1 MGTSTER
8 RRGYAAGDARRER
21 ILHIATQEFAE
32 HGYRGT
38 SLARVAERAGLSQP
52 GLLHH
57 FRTKEQLLVA
67 VLELRDRRDME
78 RYFDG
83 GDASGGLDL
92 LAALVRVVEHNS
104 RTPELVRLFVVL
116 TSEAVTAD
124 HPARDWAR
132 ARYARLRAWV
142 ADALRRAAAGGDLR
156 PDLDADATAARIIA
170 IMDGLQT
177 QWLLDPGAI
186 DMPALFR
193 AHIDDLLCSLAA
205 PSASGR

>member
-1 MGTSTER
+1 MTTSTDR

-78 RYFDG
+78 RFFDG
-83 GDASGGLDL
+83 DDADGGLDV

-124 HPARDWAR
+124 HPARAWAR
-132 ARYARLRAWV
+132 ARYVRLRTWV
-142 ADALRRAAAGGDLR
+142 ADALRRAADAGDLR
-156 PDLDADATAARIIA
+156 ADLDADATAARIIA

-177 QWLLDPGAI
+177 QWLLDQDGI

-193 AHIDDLLCSLAA
+193 AHVDDLMQTLRA
-205 PSASGR
+205 

>member
-1 MGTSTER
+1 MRTSTDR
-8 RRGYAAGDARRER
+8 RRGYASGDARRER

-67 VLELRDRRDME
+67 VLELRDQRDME
-78 RYFDG
+78 RFFADE
-83 GDASGGLDL
+83 AAGGLDL
-92 LAALVRVVEHNS
+92 LTALVRVVEHNS

-124 HPARDWAR
+124 HPAQDWAR
-132 ARYARLRAWV
+132 ARYERLRAWV
-142 ADALRRAAAGGDLR
+142 ADALRRAAGAGEVR
-156 PDLDADATAARIIA
+156 PGLDADATAARIIA
-170 IMDGLQT
+170 LMDGLQT
-177 QWLLDPGAI
+177 QWLLDPDAI

-193 AHIDDLLCSLAA
+193 AHIDELLATLRPRA
-205 PSASGR
+205 

>member
-1 MGTSTER
+1 MRTSTDR
-8 RRGYAAGDARRER
+8 RRGYASGDARRER

-67 VLELRDRRDME
+67 VLELRDQRDME
-78 RYFDG
+78 RFFADE
-83 GDASGGLDL
+83 AAGGLDL
-92 LAALVRVVEHNS
+92 LTALVRVVEHNS

-124 HPARDWAR
+124 HPAQDWAR
-132 ARYARLRAWV
+132 ARYERLRAWV
-142 ADALRRAAAGGDLR
+142 ADALRRAAGTGEVR
-156 PDLDADATAARIIA
+156 PGLDADATAARIIA
-170 IMDGLQT
+170 LMDGLQT
-177 QWLLDPGAI
+177 QWLLDPDAI

-193 AHIDDLLCSLAA
+193 AHIDELLASLRPRA
-205 PSASGR
+205 

>member
-1 MGTSTER
+1 MRTGTDR

-21 ILHIATQEFAE
+21 ILHVATLEFAE

-78 RYFDG
+78 RFFADG
-83 GDASGGLDL
+83 GAAGGPDL
-92 LAALVRVVEHNS
+92 PAALVRVVEHNS

-142 ADALRRAAAGGDLR
+142 ADALRRAADAGELR
-156 PDLDADATAARIIA
+156 AGLDADATAARIIA

-177 QWLLDPGAI
+177 QWLLDPDRI
-186 DMPALFR
+186 DMPALFK
-193 AHIDDLLCSLAA
+193 AHVDDLLDTLRPRKA
-205 PSASGR
+205 